1 MRDGAEPTPHTLR
14 GKGLAFAIAMA
25 VTAFDLWSKAAVF
38 DSLKLIGEKRW
49 LFGTRWLGFMKVE
62 NPGVMWGQLTHWS
75 GYLPWVRVVAAIIVV
90 GMLRTT
96 PPRARLMQVA
106 LGLVL
111 GGALGNIYDGLF
123 AGGKVRDFLMVDF
136 GFKPFAPF
144 PIFNVA
150 DSAICVGVGLLA
162 LSMARDRP
170 EATAPDAPAPP
181 A

>member
-1 MRDGAEPTPHTLR
+1 
-14 GKGLAFAIAMA
+14 
-25 VTAFDLWSKAAVF
+25 
-38 DSLKLIGEKRW
+38 
-49 LFGTRWLGFMKVE
+49 
-62 NPGVMWGQLTHWS
+62 QLTHWS
-75 GYLPWVRVVAAIIVV
+75 DYLPWVRVVAAIIVI

-96 PPRARLMQVA
+96 PARARLMQVA

-111 GGALGNIYDGLF
+111 GGALGNIYDGF
-123 AGGKVRDFLMVDF
+123 TVGKVRDFLMVDF

-170 EATAPDAPAPP
+170 EAAVAALRGRVPPRAEHAARPPRGRGARRPRAARLSARAAAIGETAASAIM
-181 A
+181 AA